1 MAAEIKAEVDGTPGS
16 NDMPG
21 RLVFHTT
28 SDGAAGTT
36 ERARINSDGRLL
48 VNSTVAR
55 NVSTNINRMIQVES
69 SGGGAGIAV
78 VRNSDNANGPSLDLG
93 KSRGYPNT
101 IVQSGDELGQ
111 IRFGGAD
118 GTNLESAAA
127 QIKVEVDGTPGEN
140 DMPGRLTFHTTADG
154 AASPTE
160 KLRITSDGKMGFGT
174 DNPSSKLHI
183 LAGGGSCI
191 IELQRDS
198 ANTTGNVGCIN
209 FTASDG
215 HSVANMGAY
224 GDGDNDG
231 AYINFK
237 TTSAA
242 SANSP
247 FTATTEQVRITS
259 GGQLLVPAGTQ
270 AAPSLSFLTNSDAGF
285 YTPADNNIGV
295 VIDGD
300 EKYEFGLGNFIPS
313 DDNSRDL
320 GQASFRWDDVRATN
334 GSIVTSDRN
343 EKNTIV
349 ASDLGLDFV
358 NKLTPVSYKFNN
370 KTRTHYGLIAQDIE
384 TVLGT
389 ISKPATDFAGFC
401 KDTITEDG
409 DGNALDTP
417 FDRYGLRYT
426 EFISPMIKAIQE
438 LSAENTALTVS
449 YTHLTLPTSDLV

>member
-1 MAAEIKAEVDGTPGS
+1 MGDGSSNNSSFTGIKFRVAGASTGDYTKAGIFAQRQGGY
-16 NDMPG
+16 ND
-21 RLVFHTT
+21 LDLIFAL
-28 SDGAAGTT
+28 D
-36 ERARINSDGRLL
+36 
-48 VNSTVAR
+48 TVADATS
-55 NVSTNINRMIQVES
+55 V
-69 SGGGAGIAV
+69 AIA
-78 VRNSDNANGPSLDLG
+78 
-93 KSRGYPNT
+93 
-101 IVQSGDELGQ
+101 DE
-111 IRFGGAD
+111 
-118 GTNLESAAA
+118 
-127 QIKVEVDGTPGEN
+127 K
-140 DMPGRLTFHTTADG
+140 M
-154 AASPTE
+154 
-160 KLRITSDGKMGFGT
+160 RITSSGDLGLGT
-174 DNPSSKLHI
+174 ASPSSKLHI

-224 GDGDNDG
+224 GDGDNEG

-247 FTATTEQVRITS
+247 FTSTTEQVRITS

-401 KDTITEDG
+401 KDTITEDRY
-409 DGNALDTP
+409 GNALDTP

-438 LSAENTALTVS
+438 LSAENTALKARVAALES
-449 YTHLTLPTSDLV
+449 S